1 VGFKRTSG
9 DLVLFLDGDM
19 ELCQG
24 WLRKALEVLR
34 QQPDVAVVTGL
45 VVDRPLHTERSDT
58 FVVEQVDAPVRLTD
72 VKHGGGA
79 ALYRRAVLNEVGPF
93 NPHFY
98 SDEEPELCVR
108 IRRRGYRVVELD
120 CPAVCHYTE
129 PHEAIS
135 TLLARWKRKLYL
147 GPGQILRYHLGS
159 RVFWDYLGA
168 RGFGCLPALGLA
180 AGVLSLL
187 LSLVTQQW
195 AWFGLWALALLAIV
209 TLMLYR
215 KRSIHQTLYSLV
227 RRTLMM
233 AGMLRGFLIRPLAP
247 DDYPARVDEIRREE

>member
-1 VGFKRTSG
+1 
-9 DLVLFLDGDM
+9 
-19 ELCQG
+19 
-24 WLRKALEVLR
+24 
-34 QQPDVAVVTGL
+34 
-45 VVDRPLHTERSDT
+45 
-58 FVVEQVDAPVRLTD
+58 
-72 VKHGGGA
+72 
-79 ALYRRAVLNEVGPF
+79 
-93 NPHFY
+93 
-98 SDEEPELCVR
+98 
-108 IRRRGYRVVELD
+108 
-120 CPAVCHYTE
+120 
-129 PHEAIS
+129 
-135 TLLARWKRKLYL
+135 
-147 GPGQILRYHLGS
+147 
-159 RVFWDYLGA
+159 
-168 RGFGCLPALGLA
+168 LPALGLA